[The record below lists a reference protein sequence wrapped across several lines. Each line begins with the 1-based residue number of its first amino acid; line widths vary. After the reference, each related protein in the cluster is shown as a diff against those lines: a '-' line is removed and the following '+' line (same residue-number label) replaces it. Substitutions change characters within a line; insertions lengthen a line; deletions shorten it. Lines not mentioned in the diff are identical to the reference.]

1 MSDHGTESLRNLG
14 INRFPVVVL
23 YLKLAGLPNVAVVMA
38 ASLQSGFFFEIY
50 NFQSDIY
57 PWVLFKKPINSRQRI
72 LQFQLKHYT
81 ESVTQVLYIVDDDVV
96 VRWRDHC

>member
-38 ASLQSGFFFEIY
+38 ASLQSGLFFQISSFLT
-50 NFQSDIY
+50 DIY
-57 PWVLFKKPINSRQRI
+57 PHGI
-72 LQFQLKHYT
+72 
-81 ESVTQVLYIVDDDVV
+81 IVKNQKIKVNV
-96 VRWRDHC
+96 NLII

>member
-38 ASLQSGFFFEIY
+38 ASLQSGLFFQIS
-50 NFQSDIY
+50 NFLTDIY
-57 PWVLFKKPINSRQRI
+57 PNGMIVKNQIIKVNVYLINKTTVCCSKELIISLSII
-72 LQFQLKHYT
+72 LLT
-81 ESVTQVLYIVDDDVV
+81 L
-96 VRWRDHC
+96 